1 MIRSSHRELKG
12 YDRIFRRRRL
22 HLRELC
28 EYHHEILEVIE
39 FLAKLVT
46 QRKRSALNRCE

>member
-1 MIRSSHRELKG
+1 MKPLAAERAANRELKG

-22 HLRELC
+22 HLRELR

-39 FLAKLVT
+39 FLAKLLA
-46 QRKRSALNRCE
+46 QYARP